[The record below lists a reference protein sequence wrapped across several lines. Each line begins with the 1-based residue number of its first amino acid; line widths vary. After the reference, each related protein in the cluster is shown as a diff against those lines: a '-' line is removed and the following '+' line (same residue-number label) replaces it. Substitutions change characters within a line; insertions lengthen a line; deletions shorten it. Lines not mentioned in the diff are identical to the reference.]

1 MYEIDFRVI
10 FIFST
15 VSENMV
21 AVRIF
26 CDLKNGALTGLWKSG
41 GGVGKTD

>member
-10 FIFST
+10 FIFSA

-26 CDLKNGALTGLWKSG
+26 CDLKNGCIDWVLKKWWRGWKN
-41 GGVGKTD
+41 